1 MCTNTVFKI
10 VPGKKIHS
18 SEQIMVNLTSSSFP
32 FLFLFAICGILD
44 LASLWHP
51 RDKTVTHTHTHNTHT
66 HRKYCLQDMQQ
77 VLNIM
82 QTEQLLAQPSCAHQ
96 QVWTLQTKTTFRFT
110 HVSTLTNK
118 YIICN
123 INTFTYRLWHIAF
136 VIGPVS
142 ANTERDKTKHSLP
155 HTRSTSTHLDT
166 CAHGTCQG
174 WITWVMRKL

>member
-1 MCTNTVFKI
+1 
-10 VPGKKIHS
+10 
-18 SEQIMVNLTSSSFP
+18 MVNLTSSSFP

-51 RDKTVTHTHTHNTHT
+51 RDKTVTHTHTQEILFAGYATGTEHNADRAAISTAFMCSPNRCEPCRQRPPLDSHT
-66 HRKYCLQDMQQ
+66 WVH
-77 VLNIM
+77 
-82 QTEQLLAQPSCAHQ
+82 
-96 QVWTLQTKTTFRFT
+96 LQTNT
-110 HVSTLTNK
+110 S
-118 YIICN
+118 ICN